1 MIGGQAGE
9 RRLVERAERGLGLEG
24 PADGVRRARAVDEA
38 KGVDAVIDTVGETVG
53 ERRGGDIILIGA
65 GFGMASEIGLHRG
78 GIGLAGRS
86 EEHTSELQS
95 IMCISYAVLCLK
107 KKKLQNILKNF
118 TSSKN
123 TYFHIII
130 NLCQTI
136 SK

>member
-78 GIGLAGRS
+78 GTGLDGRDRKRGVEGKRVS
-86 EEHTSELQS
+86 VRVDRGGCRL
-95 IMCISYAVLCLK
+95 LK
-107 KKKLQNILKNF
+107 KTKYSY
-118 TSSKN
+118 TP
-123 TYFHIII
+123 
-130 NLCQTI
+130 
-136 SK
+136 